1 MIAGDQAEDVRLEDG
16 DVITI
21 PKSPRVIAVTG
32 RVAKPGGV
40 LFVEGQN
47 LNYYVKQ
54 AGGYSWD
61 ADRRRTKVIKVT
73 GEIVDDEDVTE
84 FIPGDQIWVPR
95 KSDRNYWELFRQ
107 TMSVAAQIA
116 TVYLVVETARSR

>member
-1 MIAGDQAEDVRLEDG
+1 MKKKAYIKADEAETGLGRFKGLEVR
-16 DVITI
+16 I
-21 PKSPRVIAVTG
+21 
-32 RVAKPGGV
+32 
-40 LFVEGQN
+40 
-47 LNYYVKQ
+47 
-54 AGGYSWD
+54 
-61 ADRRRTKVIKVT
+61 